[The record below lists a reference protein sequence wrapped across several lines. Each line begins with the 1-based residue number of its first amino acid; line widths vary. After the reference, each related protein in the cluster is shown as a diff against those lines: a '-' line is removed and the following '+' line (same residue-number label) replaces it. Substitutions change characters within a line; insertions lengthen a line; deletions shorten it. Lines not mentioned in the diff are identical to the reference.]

1 MSTSVEKAQARSAFR
16 NSTNA
21 VDLGHGDLDGQLPVR
36 DRMADHGVGLLVRDM
51 GGEFL
56 QRLGHWVVSCLGGGL
71 GPVAPI

>member
-16 NSTNA
+16 NSTMPSISA
-21 VDLGHGDLDGQLPVR
+21 TATSTVSSPCVIG
-36 DRMADHGVGLLVRDM
+36 MADHGVGLLVRDM

-56 QRLGHWVVSCLGGGL
+56 QRLGHWVVSCLGRGL